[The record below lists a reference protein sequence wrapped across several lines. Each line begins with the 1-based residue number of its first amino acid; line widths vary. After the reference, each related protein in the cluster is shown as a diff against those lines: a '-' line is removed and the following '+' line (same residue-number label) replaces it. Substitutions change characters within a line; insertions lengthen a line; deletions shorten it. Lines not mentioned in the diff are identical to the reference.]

1 VINVEA
7 GMMDM
12 EAKTELPAKNF
23 LAKYWRRISHWEDPL
38 IVLVDKYSKE
48 TINLKENYEDCLS
61 RAWNQGKNCQRI
73 IMKENEGIAT
83 ELQEDLFGE
92 LKQEM
97 EKEKLFQRKFQYNKI
112 DCVRGVLRRE
122 IEMSNNIFVND
133 LISDV
138 YLDSDEKSIIFMDDL
153 KIPNEVS
160 NRIRILRRKGS
171 RWLKEQISISNKAGI
186 FRTEKIA
193 IYEALNTGKY
203 GN

>member
-1 VINVEA
+1 
-7 GMMDM
+7 
-12 EAKTELPAKNF
+12 
-23 LAKYWRRISHWEDPL
+23 
-38 IVLVDKYSKE
+38 
-48 TINLKENYEDCLS
+48 
-61 RAWNQGKNCQRI
+61 
-73 IMKENEGIAT
+73 MKENEGIAT

-171 RWLKEQISISNKAGI
+171 R
-186 FRTEKIA
+186 
-193 IYEALNTGKY
+193 
-203 GN
+203 